1 MADPSTYIAS
11 IKQYGDFM
19 NQCIEFTVGHMV
31 SNGISE
37 DVAREY
43 LSQYRYHPQF
53 VDPEEEKRRKKSIAN
68 TNNYYKNRDKI
79 IQKKMDQYYQ
89 RKEIEKLVQI
99 PQSQIWFGT
108 SNVIQLGIPSWMIIW
123 HKCQNENLDLN
134 ALHAI
139 LFQYHGPI

>member
-99 PQSQIWFGT
+99 PQSQI
-108 SNVIQLGIPSWMIIW
+108 
-123 HKCQNENLDLN
+123 
-134 ALHAI
+134 
-139 LFQYHGPI
+139 